1 MTRADALD
9 LGRELF
15 RRQAWSDAFDQLTA
29 ADAEAPL
36 EPEDLELAAL
46 CAQLTGRDEALATYF
61 ERAHRDL
68 MARGEVEAAARCAF
82 WLGIALI
89 HRGDMAQAGGWLGRA
104 HRVLD
109 EAGLDSVVQGYLLVP
124 GGLQA
129 LYSGDP
135 AAASAAFVKAVKIG
149 DRFGDR
155 QLVTMGRLGQG
166 QSLIALGELREGVAL
181 LDETMVAVT
190 AGELSPVIA
199 GIAYCTVISAC
210 QEIFDVRRAQE
221 WTTAL
226 TGWCEAQ
233 QGLVQFRGQCLVH
246 RAELLQL
253 HGAWPDALTEA
264 NRACDR
270 IRPRQAAGDAYYQVG
285 EVRRLRGE
293 VQKAEEAYREAVNW
307 GREAQPG
314 LALLRLAQGQVQA
327 AETAIRRVL
336 DETRE
341 RGPRIRILAAY
352 VEIMLAAGDVPA
364 ARAAA
369 EELAGATAG
378 YDVPL
383 LRALSAQAM
392 GAVLLA
398 EGAPGEA
405 LAALRQAVAAWHDLD
420 APYQAA
426 RARVLVGKACRALG
440 DEDAARFEVD
450 GACRVF
456 QQLGAAPDL
465 ARLTRPTR
473 ADGGLT
479 AREVEVLRLVAAGK
493 TNRAVAAE
501 LVLSEKTVARHV
513 ANIFTKLGVSTRSAA
528 TAYAYEHDLV

>member
-1 MTRADALD
+1 
-9 LGRELF
+9 
-15 RRQAWSDAFDQLTA
+15 
-29 ADAEAPL
+29 
-36 EPEDLELAAL
+36 
-46 CAQLTGRDEALATYF
+46 
-61 ERAHRDL
+61 
-68 MARGEVEAAARCAF
+68 
-82 WLGIALI
+82 
-89 HRGDMAQAGGWLGRA
+89 
-104 HRVLD
+104 
-109 EAGLDSVVQGYLLVP
+109 
-124 GGLQA
+124 
-129 LYSGDP
+129 
-135 AAASAAFVKAVKIG
+135 
-149 DRFGDR
+149 
-155 QLVTMGRLGQG
+155 
-166 QSLIALGELREGVAL
+166 
-181 LDETMVAVT
+181 
-190 AGELSPVIA
+190 
-199 GIAYCTVISAC
+199 
-210 QEIFDVRRAQE
+210 
-221 WTTAL
+221 
-226 TGWCEAQ
+226 
-233 QGLVQFRGQCLVH
+233 
-246 RAELLQL
+246 
-253 HGAWPDALTEA
+253 
-264 NRACDR
+264 
-270 IRPRQAAGDAYYQVG
+270 
-285 EVRRLRGE
+285 
-293 VQKAEEAYREAVNW
+293 
-307 GREAQPG
+307 
-314 LALLRLAQGQVQA
+314 
-327 AETAIRRVL
+327 VL
-336 DETRE
+336 DETRA

-352 VEIMLAAGDVPA
+352 VEIMLAAGDAPA